1 MSKILITASIDLV
14 PEDLVN
20 VPNID
25 KLNNFIYNYVKEY
38 LQTDFGDIN
47 VINIVVPDEFYED
60 WKHTK
65 DNL

>member
-25 KLNNFIYNYVKEY
+25 KLNNFIHNYVNEY

-60 WKHTK
+60 WKRTK